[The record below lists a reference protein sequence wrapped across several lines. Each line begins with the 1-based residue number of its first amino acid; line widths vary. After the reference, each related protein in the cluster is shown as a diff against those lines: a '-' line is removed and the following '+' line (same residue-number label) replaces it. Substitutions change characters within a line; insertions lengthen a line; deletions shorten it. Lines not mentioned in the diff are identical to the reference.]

1 MQLSRSKT
9 SVVAWLLFV
18 FCSLVACLLSLKA
31 GVFTISYALPA
42 LLICSTLHWLRTD
55 RRYYS
60 QPFYRMAWR
69 FMLGLMLALGLLLL
83 SWQLG
88 WLTELMA

>member
-9 SVVAWLLFV
+9 SVIAWLLFV
-18 FCSLVACLLSLKA
+18 FCSLVACLISLNA
-31 GVFTISYALPA
+31 GVFTVSYALPA
-42 LLICSTLHWLRTD
+42 LMICLTLHWMRTD

-60 QPFYRMAWR
+60 QPFYRIAWQIT
-69 FMLGLMLALGLLLL
+69 LGLMLALGLMLL

-88 WLTELMA
+88 WPAAQ